1 MKYRIVQT
9 EPYRYIVQKK
19 FLFFWVRILRNY
31 LTFFSYEDARNA
43 LLTHRTFKKRIFDG
57 DEIFKQA
64 KENEKIAQEYC
75 SNPFKDMVTPDLLH
89 PPVKCKEMYV
99 NGEKVK

>member
-19 FLFFWVRILRNY
+19 CLFFWVRILRNY

-43 LLTHRTFKKRIFDG
+43 LLTHRNFKKRIFDG
-57 DEIFKQA
+57 DEIFKQYE
-64 KENEKIAQEYC
+64 ENEKIAREYC
-75 SNPFKDMVTPDLLH
+75 SNAFKDMVVPDHLH
-89 PPVKCKEMYV
+89 APVKCKEMYV